1 MAKVVGILS
10 GKGGTGKTLVA
21 SVIARRLHKAG
32 KKTGIIDADIDSPN
46 MDLFFNFDSEIR
58 ITPDKRIVPAEVDG
72 IQIFSMGLLVKNRP
86 VSMEGS
92 EYAEILRDVVEQGE
106 WKCEYLVVD
115 MPASSSDEFKWLI
128 SAFDSYLG
136 SIVVTQPAH
145 KADAEKVIELHQ
157 NNDVPILGLIENM
170 SYFKAGKGRYE
181 IFGKSTVAQLGK
193 KYGVDVLGKIP
204 LTMDVRT
211 ALNEGREVTL
221 ESRAIDQGV
230 EKILAATPKKI
241 SIFRAIREGAMD
253 KIEENL
259 LKLLANTVLVANKD
273 IDIGELQRR
282 HGFKGGRNIQLVIT
296 DDKWTVLVDEYMRI
310 QDGKIISIKKEPK
323 VIHSRIFLKAKAL
336 PHAMK
341 GKKKLSSGR
350 EVKYD
355 LLDAF
360 LQGDAR
366 VYGRGDSIRAISFC
380 RDVFGEVMEHGGSN
394 ILPLI
399 EKVIG

>member
-21 SVIARRLHKAG
+21 SVIARRLHNAS

-46 MDLFFNFDSEIR
+46 LDVFFKFSNEVK
-58 ITPDKRIVPAEVDG
+58 ITPDKKIQPAKVDG
-72 IQIFSMGLLVKNRP
+72 IQVFSMSFLVKNRP

-92 EYAEILRDVVEQGE
+92 GYAEILRDVVEQGE
-106 WKCEYLVVD
+106 WDCEYMVVD
-115 MPASSSDEFKWLI
+115 MPASMSDEFKWMM

-136 SIVVTQPAH
+136 SVIVTQPAH
-145 KADAEKVIELHQ
+145 QSDAEKVIRLHQ
-157 NNDVPILGLIENM
+157 NNDIPIIGLIENM
-170 SYFKAGKGRYE
+170 SYFRADKERYE

-193 KYGVDVLGKIP
+193 KFGVNVLGKIP
-204 LTMDVRT
+204 LAMDIRK
-211 ALNEGREVTL
+211 ALDDGREVTL
-221 ESRAIDQGV
+221 ESKSIDKAV

-241 SIFRAIREGAMD
+241 SVFKAIKKGAMD
-253 KIEENL
+253 MMRENL
-259 LKLLANTVLVANKD
+259 VKLLANTVLVANKE
-273 IDIGELQRR
+273 IDIGGLQKM
-282 HGFKGGRNIQLVIT
+282 HGFKGGRNVQLDIT
-296 DDKWTVLVDEYMRI
+296 DDRWKTILRANMRI
-310 QDGKIISIKKEPK
+310 QDGKLFILKNPK
-323 VIHSRIFLKAKAL
+323 VVHSKIILKATAL

-341 GKKKLSSGR
+341 GSKKLSSNR

-355 LLDAF
+355 LLDAY

-380 RDVFGEVMEHGGSN
+380 RDVFGEVMEHGGGK

-399 EKVIG
+399 EKMM